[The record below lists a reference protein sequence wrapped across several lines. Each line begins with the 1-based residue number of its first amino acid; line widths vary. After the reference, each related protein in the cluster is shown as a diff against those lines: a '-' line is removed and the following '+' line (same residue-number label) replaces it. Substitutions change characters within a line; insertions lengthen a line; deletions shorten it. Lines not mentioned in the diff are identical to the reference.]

1 MFLIDT
7 NVISEARKGRAANGG
22 VSAFL
27 RGADR
32 DGKALYLS
40 VITIGELQRGVRLI
54 RHRGDLD
61 QAERL
66 ERWLMQLIHEYQDRI
81 LPVDREIAMLWG
93 ALRGPHPE
101 NALDKLIAATACLNG
116 LTLVTRN
123 IRDFSETGV
132 SLLNPFS

>member
-7 NVISEARKGRAANGG
+7 NVISEARKGKAANGG
-22 VSAFL
+22 VSVFL
-27 RGADR
+27 READR
-32 DGKALYLS
+32 NGKALYLS
-40 VITIGELQRGVRLI
+40 AITIGELQRGVRLI

-66 ERWLMQLIHEYQDRI
+66 ERWLMQLIQAYQDRI
-81 LPVDREIAMLWG
+81 LPVDSEVAMLWG
-93 ALRGPHPE
+93 ALRVPHPE

-132 SLLNPFS
+132 PLLNPFS